1 LGVFFVPEHPIIP
14 PEWQIGSD
22 AILANLADGVHM
34 DVSTAP
40 LRDAGGTIVGGDFHS
55 VEDLDEHCT
64 VYFTADVIGH
74 GIAAAPC
81 RIASRA
87 GAPCA
92 RQVRGMIRCPSP
104 KARRMCPPGA
114 ACA

>member
-22 AILANLADGVHM
+22 AILANLVDGVHM

-55 VEDLDEHCT
+55 VEDLDERCT

-74 GIAAAPC
+74 GIAAAP
-81 RIASRA
+81 AALLRA
-87 GAPCA
+87 
-92 RQVRGMIRCPSP
+92 R
-104 KARRMCPPGA
+104 ARRVPA
-114 ACA
+114 KFAV